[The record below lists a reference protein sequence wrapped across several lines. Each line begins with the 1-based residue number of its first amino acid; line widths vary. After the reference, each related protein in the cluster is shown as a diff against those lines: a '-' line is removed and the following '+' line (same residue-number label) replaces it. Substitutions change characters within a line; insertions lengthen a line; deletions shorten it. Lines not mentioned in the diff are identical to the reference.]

1 MPQSLSA
8 VYIHGV
14 FSTKE
19 RRPFLSDRDLRES
32 LHGYL
37 GEISKRIGCAPIRVG
52 GVDDHVHVLARLG
65 RTVTQADWIKELK
78 RVSTLWLKSRPVDSS
93 PPAALLPMSQ
103 FSWQL
108 GYGCFSVSVSNLD
121 VVTAYIDNQ
130 EEHHK
135 KHSFQDEF
143 CALLR
148 KHGET
153 WDEKYLWD

>member
-1 MPQSLSA
+1 
-8 VYIHGV
+8 
-14 FSTKE
+14 
-19 RRPFLSDRDLRES
+19 
-32 LHGYL
+32 
-37 GEISKRIGCAPIRVG
+37 
-52 GVDDHVHVLARLG
+52 
-65 RTVTQADWIKELK
+65 
-78 RVSTLWLKSRPVDSS
+78 
-93 PPAALLPMSQ
+93 MSQ